1 MVPFRSTRSAE
12 SYGLKVACTRPAIIE
27 AQNWIFVNSLTPMIA
42 KSIVLQV
49 SLDSRYPKTAYNCD
63 CLRLQ
68 VLVTVVSQST
78 IFVRFSNR
86 LKMGMKIWSTI

>member
-1 MVPFRSTRSAE
+1 MFPFRSTRSAE

-49 SLDSRYPKTAYNCD
+49 SLDSTILIQIVSLHSKERDAGQRAATIWPVMKT
-63 CLRLQ
+63 
-68 VLVTVVSQST
+68 
-78 IFVRFSNR
+78 
-86 LKMGMKIWSTI
+86 